1 MVLQVDDDKKEGKA
15 HKRVWL
21 SLRLSR
27 MYKGLSLDA
36 IQDGMV
42 FIFALALVF
51 SRVHFGSRYA

>member
-42 FIFALALVF
+42 FIFALALV
-51 SRVHFGSRYA
+51 GSRYA